1 MKLKPK
7 KEKSEILYPTIKET
21 SKSNITKKMFLATA
35 INVTGQIYPVAVV
48 CYVAT
53 PSYIRPISIC
63 KVIRII
69 SIFIAVLSAIILF
82 VNKMKID
89 KLIEKKE
96 TEEKIAKL
104 KKKRKIKWWIFGI
117 SIAIIIITSIVI
129 IYFKNQM

>member
-1 MKLKPK
+1 MELKPK

-69 SIFIAVLSAIILF
+69 SIFSLTKTGIYGIL
-82 VNKMKID
+82 
-89 KLIEKKE
+89 
-96 TEEKIAKL
+96 
-104 KKKRKIKWWIFGI
+104 I
-117 SIAIIIITSIVI
+117 SVIITDFIQA
-129 IYFKNQM
+129 K